1 MLMLIKFAKI
11 AIIDVLVV
19 MKVIYALSVEGP
31 IEMISVVVFVIVTMD
46 IMMMTVII
54 KIVNLVI
61 ISVTPVESILFV
73 KLVRGKI
80 ETI

>member
-1 MLMLIKFAKI
+1 
-11 AIIDVLVV
+11 
-19 MKVIYALSVEGP
+19 
-31 IEMISVVVFVIVTMD
+31 VVVFVIVTMD

>member
-73 KLVRGKI
+73 KLARA
-80 ETI
+80 